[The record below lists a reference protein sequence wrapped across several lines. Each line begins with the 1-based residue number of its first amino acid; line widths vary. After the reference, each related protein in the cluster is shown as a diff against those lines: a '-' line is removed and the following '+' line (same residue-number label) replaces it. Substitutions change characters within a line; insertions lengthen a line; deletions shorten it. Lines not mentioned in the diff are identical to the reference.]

1 MITQIALRLVCGMS
15 LTWCIMP
22 RAQVTTGFFRIQ
34 MLVTLGLSVL
44 AAVTISDPAGTT
56 DDRWL
61 STGTLR
67 VLCLLLAVSSFAGS
81 VFWTLARRSAG
92 TAACLL
98 LAVLAS
104 ATLLLLSV
112 PFQSGRPAA
121 LLLIAVSELAS
132 AWLFGGAVTAM
143 LLGHWYLTATG
154 MSLDPLIRLTQLLT
168 VAAVLRALLA
178 GLSLGTMPDSL
189 PHPEIVSGVH
199 GIWLLLRWTAGLIG
213 PVVLSLMVRRILRY
227 RNTQS
232 ATGVLFA
239 AVILVFIGE
248 TTATLLFRDFHW
260 PL

>member
-22 RAQVTTGFFRIQ
+22 RAPVTAGFFRIQ

-44 AAVTISDPAGTT
+44 AAMTIGDASGAPA
-56 DDRWL
+56 DRL
-61 STGTLR
+61 FSAGLLR
-67 VLCLLLAVSSFAGS
+67 ILCLVLAGSSFVGS
-81 VFWTLARRSAG
+81 VLWTLARRPAG
-92 TAACLL
+92 TVTCVVVAL
-98 LAVLAS
+98 LAAAALLA
-104 ATLLLLSV
+104 AIV
-112 PFQSGRPAA
+112 PFQPDRPVA
-121 LLLIAVSELAS
+121 LLLTAASELSS

-154 MSLDPLIRLTQLLT
+154 MSLDPLMRLAHLLLLAT
-168 VAAVLRALLA
+168 VLRASLAAA
-178 GLSLGTMPDSL
+178 GLATLPDGAPSAL
-189 PHPEIVSGVH
+189 PGVH
-199 GIWLLLRWTAGLIG
+199 VIWLTLRWAAGLLG
-213 PVVLSLMVRRILRY
+213 PCLLILMVRRILRY

-248 TTATLLFRDFHW
+248 TTAALLFRDFHW